1 MLAWGKTCLDPT
13 LSFLLLKM
21 AITAAIVV
29 TASLIAERTG
39 PLLAAMV
46 ATLPVSA
53 GPVYVFL
60 ALDHDAAFIAE
71 AALGSMG
78 SNMATTAFSLA
89 YVMAAQRLSTWL
101 SLALAFCAWG
111 PVLLF
116 FKAASLPIVAL
127 LGIIVCL
134 FPVCHRVV
142 KPYLAARPAKAPRLA
157 WYAIPLRAF
166 FVAVLVGTVT
176 SLSLRIGPQW
186 SGFFATFPVV
196 LSTLI
201 LFLQPRIGGP
211 AAAAII
217 GSGILGLMGFG
228 VALALVHLIARP
240 LGVGPALSIGLMV
253 CIAWNLG
260 LMALARR
267 RAQTG

>member
-1 MLAWGKTCLDPT
+1 MLTWGKTYLDPT

-21 AITAAIVV
+21 AVTAAIVV

-89 YVMAAQRLSTWL
+89 YVLAAQRLSTWL
-101 SLALAFCAWG
+101 SLVLAFCAWG

-116 FKAASLPIVAL
+116 FKAASLPIVVLFGLVA
-127 LGIIVCL
+127 CL
-134 FPVCHRVV
+134 FPLCHRVV
-142 KPYLAARPAKAPRLA
+142 KPYLAARPATAPRLA

-166 FVAVLVGTVT
+166 FVAALVGTVT
-176 SLSLRIGPQW
+176 TLSLRIGPQW
-186 SGFFATFPVV
+186 SGFFATFPIV

-211 AAAAII
+211 STAAII

-228 VALALVHLIARP
+228 VALGALHLAAQP
-240 LGVGPALSIGLMV
+240 LGAWPALALGLTICV
-253 CIAWNLG
+253 AWNLMLMG
-260 LMALARR
+260 LVRERARPD
-267 RAQTG
+267 

>member
-1 MLAWGKTCLDPT
+1 
-13 LSFLLLKM
+13 M
-21 AITAAIVV
+21 AVTAAIVV

-78 SNMATTAFSLA
+78 SNIATTAFSLA
-89 YVMAAQRLSTWL
+89 YVLAAQRFPTR
-101 SLALAFCAWG
+101 LALVLAFCAWG

-116 FKAASLPIVAL
+116 FKAASLPIVIL
-127 LGIIVCL
+127 LGIVVCL
-134 FPVCHRVV
+134 FPAFHGIAR
-142 KPYLAARPAKAPRLA
+142 PYLAARPAKAPRLA

-166 FVAVLVGTVT
+166 FVALLVGTVT
-176 SLSLRIGPQW
+176 TLSLSIGPQW
-186 SGFFATFPVV
+186 SGFFATFPIV

-201 LFLQPRIGGP
+201 VFLQPRIGGP
-211 AAAAII
+211 ATAAII

-228 VALALVHLIARP
+228 VALAVVHLAAQP
-240 LGVGPALSIGLMV
+240 LGAWPALALGLAICMG
-253 CIAWNLG
+253 WNLVLTG
-260 LMALARR
+260 LARR
-267 RAQTG
+267 RAASG

>member
-1 MLAWGKTCLDPT
+1 MDPT

-21 AITAAIVV
+21 AVTAAIVV

-89 YVMAAQRLSTWL
+89 YVLAAQRFSTGL

-111 PVLLF
+111 PALLF
-116 FKAASLPIVAL
+116 FKAASLPIVVL
-127 LGIIVCL
+127 LGLVACL
-134 FPVCHRVV
+134 FPLCHRVV
-142 KPYLAARPAKAPRLA
+142 KPYLAARPATAPRLA

-166 FVAVLVGTVT
+166 FVAALVGMVT
-176 SLSLRIGPQW
+176 TLSLRIGPQW
-186 SGFFATFPVV
+186 SGFFATFPIV

-211 AAAAII
+211 STAAII

-228 VALALVHLIARP
+228 VALGALHLAAQP
-240 LGVGPALSIGLMV
+240 LGAWPALALGLTICV
-253 CIAWNLG
+253 AWNLM
-260 LMALARR
+260 LMGLARR
-267 RAQTG
+267 RARPD

>member
-89 YVMAAQRLSTWL
+89 YVLAAQRFSTSL

>member
-1 MLAWGKTCLDPT
+1 LDPT

-60 ALDHDAAFIAE
+60 ALDHGAAFIAE

-127 LGIIVCL
+127 LGIVVCL
-134 FPVCHRVV
+134 FPVCHKVV

-157 WYAIPLRAF
+157 WYAIPLRAL

-176 SLSLRIGPQW
+176 SLSLSIGPQW

-211 AAAAII
+211 STAAII

-228 VALALVHLIARP
+228 VTLGVVHLLAQPLGAWPALAL
-240 LGVGPALSIGLMV
+240 GLAI
-253 CIAWNLG
+253 CLAWNLV
-260 LMALARR
+260 LMGLARHRAR
-267 RAQTG
+267 RD

>member
-1 MLAWGKTCLDPT
+1 MLTWGKTYLDPT

-21 AITAAIVV
+21 AVTAAIVV

-89 YVMAAQRLSTWL
+89 YVLAAQRLSTWL
-101 SLALAFCAWG
+101 SLVLAFCAWG

-116 FKAASLPIVAL
+116 FKAASLPIVVLFGLVA
-127 LGIIVCL
+127 CL
-134 FPVCHRVV
+134 FPLCHRVV
-142 KPYLAARPAKAPRLA
+142 KPYLAARPATAPRLA

-166 FVAVLVGTVT
+166 FVAALVGTVT
-176 SLSLRIGPQW
+176 TLSLRIGPQW
-186 SGFFATFPVV
+186 SGFFATFPIV

-211 AAAAII
+211 STAAII

-228 VALALVHLIARP
+228 VALGALHLAAQP
-240 LGVGPALSIGLMV
+240 LGAWPALALGLTICV
-253 CIAWNLG
+253 AWNLMLMG
-260 LMALARR
+260 LVRQRARPD
-267 RAQTG
+267 

>member
-1 MLAWGKTCLDPT
+1 MDPT

-21 AITAAIVV
+21 AVTAAIVV

-89 YVMAAQRLSTWL
+89 YVLAAQRLSTWL
-101 SLALAFCAWG
+101 SLVLAFCAWG

-116 FKAASLPIVAL
+116 FKAASLPIVVLFGLVA
-127 LGIIVCL
+127 CL
-134 FPVCHRVV
+134 FPLCHRVV
-142 KPYLAARPAKAPRLA
+142 KPYLAARPATAPRLA

-166 FVAVLVGTVT
+166 FVAALVGTVT
-176 SLSLRIGPQW
+176 TLSLRIGPQW
-186 SGFFATFPVV
+186 SGFFATFPIV

-211 AAAAII
+211 STAAII

-228 VALALVHLIARP
+228 VALGALHLAAQP
-240 LGVGPALSIGLMV
+240 LGAWPALALGLTICV
-253 CIAWNLG
+253 AWNLMLMG
-260 LMALARR
+260 LVRQRARPD
-267 RAQTG
+267 

>member
-1 MLAWGKTCLDPT
+1 LDPT
-13 LSFLLLKM
+13 VSFLLLKM

-89 YVMAAQRLSTWL
+89 YVVAAQRLSTWL
-101 SLALAFCAWG
+101 SLLLAFSAWG
-111 PVLLF
+111 PVLLL
-116 FKAASLPIVAL
+116 FKAANLPIMAL
-127 LGIIVCL
+127 LGIVVCV
-134 FPVCHRVV
+134 FPLCHRLVT
-142 KPYLAARPAKAPRLA
+142 PYLAARPAIAPRLA
-157 WYAIPLRAF
+157 WYAIPLRALL
-166 FVAVLVGTVT
+166 VAVLVGAVT
-176 SLSLRIGPQW
+176 TLSLSIGPQW

-211 AAAAII
+211 STAAII

-228 VALALVHLIARP
+228 VGLAIVHGASQPLGAWPALAL
-240 LGVGPALSIGLMV
+240 GLMTCMV
-253 CIAWNLG
+253 WNMM
-260 LMALARR
+260 LMVLARR
-267 RAQTG
+267 RTRTP

>member
-1 MLAWGKTCLDPT
+1 LDPT

-89 YVMAAQRLSTWL
+89 YVLAAQRFSTSL

>member
-1 MLAWGKTCLDPT
+1 LLAWGKTCLDPT

-29 TASLIAERTG
+29 TASLIAESTG

-89 YVMAAQRLSTWL
+89 YVLAAQRFSTSL

>member
-1 MLAWGKTCLDPT
+1 MDPT

-89 YVMAAQRLSTWL
+89 YVLAAQRFSTSL
-101 SLALAFCAWG
+101 SLALAFCAWA

-240 LGVGPALSIGLMV
+240 SGVGPALSIGLMV